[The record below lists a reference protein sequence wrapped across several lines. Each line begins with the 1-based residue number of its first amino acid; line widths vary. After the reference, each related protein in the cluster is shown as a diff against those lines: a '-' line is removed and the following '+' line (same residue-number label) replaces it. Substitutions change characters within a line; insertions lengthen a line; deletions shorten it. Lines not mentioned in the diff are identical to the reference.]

1 MGNPPRPEIAFTG
14 AGDEMTS
21 AQPLIELWRGPLRES
36 VHCGHAVVCGPDGQ
50 VVEAWGDA
58 GAVIYPRSS
67 IKMIQ
72 ALPLAESGADLPPE
86 RLALA
91 CASHEGAE
99 GHVARVRGWLDDLG
113 LGDDA
118 LMCGREAPR
127 DREAKHAMI
136 RAGGRPDQAHNQCS
150 GKHVGFLHLARR
162 MGAEG
167 PYVDP
172 DGPVQA
178 RVRAAFEEVTGEASP
193 ATGIDGCAAPN
204 FATTVGGLARAMAR
218 YAAAREGQGAREGAM
233 VALREAMMAHPWL
246 VAGTG
251 KATTRLMEAARGRA
265 AVKVGAEGVFVAI
278 LPGRSLGV
286 ALKVADGAERGAEA
300 AMAALLAHLGVLDA
314 DDPVVRS
321 LAAAPIVNRAGAEVG
336 RVLPAPGF
344 AQAAN
349 SPTA

>member
-1 MGNPPRPEIAFTG
+1 MA
-14 AGDEMTS
+14 D
-21 AQPLIELWRGPLRES
+21 AQPMIEYWRGSLAES
-36 VHCGHAVVCGPDGQ
+36 IHAGHAVVCGPDGDP
-50 VVEAWGDA
+50 VEVWGDPA
-58 GAVIYPRSS
+58 AVIYPRSS

-72 ALPLAESGADLPPE
+72 ALPLAESGAELPSE

-99 GHVARVRGWLDDLG
+99 GHVARIRGWLSDLG
-113 LGDDA
+113 QGDDA
-118 LMCGREAPR
+118 LLCGREAPR

-136 RAGGRPDQAHNQCS
+136 RAGDMPEQAHNQCS
-150 GKHVGFLHLARR
+150 GKHVGFLQLARR
-162 MGAEG
+162 LGAVG

-172 DGPVQA
+172 DGPVQRA
-178 RVRAAFEEVTGEASP
+178 VRAAFVEVTGEESP

-204 FATTVGGLARAMAR
+204 FATSVAGLARAMAR
-218 YAAAREGQGAREGAM
+218 YAAARPGQGARGDAM

-278 LPGRSLGV
+278 LPERSLGV
-286 ALKVADGAERGAEA
+286 ALKVADGAERAAGP
-300 AMAALLAHLGVLDA
+300 AMAALLAHLGVLDPR
-314 DDPVVRS
+314 DPAVRD
-321 LAAAPIVNRAGAEVG
+321 LAFAEIPNRAGAVVG
-336 RVLPAPGF
+336 RVRPAPGF

-349 SPTA
+349 SSAE